1 MGMVIEHV
9 QATNV
14 RDHIVLGMGFSLQ
27 KLDSKA
33 DNSFCNDK
41 LACSL

>member
-14 RDHIVLGMGFSLQ
+14 RDHIVLG
-27 KLDSKA
+27 SKFQFTEIRLK
-33 DNSFCNDK
+33 SR
-41 LACSL
+41 